1 MFFLKFFKNLENK
14 SPIEPIL
21 LFMVFFLP
29 GFLFQ
34 NKQIS
39 GEIFNSPMFNLYYLV
54 SVIPQILL
62 LLYLISLKGGDSFK
76 KFGIEEII
84 LKDAGYGVLYALGV
98 IGILFLAMIVMNL
111 TAGIIP
117 GGTKG
122 NVLPVVDW
130 QITNPAIL
138 PLVFLTTMT
147 IGYSEE
153 LFFRSYLLTE
163 FIKEDEDNRLQ
174 VVTAVSMLFA
184 AGHIYQGTGGF
195 ISSFIIGIYFSL
207 IFLKKRRIHSISVG
221 HGLYNFS
228 VLILSLFMS
237 K

>member
-1 MFFLKFFKNLENK
+1 MFFLKFFKKSENK

-34 NKQIS
+34 NRQIS
-39 GEIFNSPMFNLYYLV
+39 GEIFNSTMFNLYYMV
-54 SVIPQILL
+54 AVIPQILL
-62 LLYLISLKGGDSFK
+62 LLYIINLKGSNSFRK
-76 KFGIEEII
+76 YGITEIT

-98 IGILFLAMIVMNL
+98 IGILSLIMIIMNL
-111 TAGIIP
+111 TAGLAP
-117 GGTKG
+117 GETEGG
-122 NVLPVVDW
+122 ILPAVDW
-130 QITNPAIL
+130 KITNPAIL

-163 FIKEDEDNRLQ
+163 FINRDEDNRLQ
-174 VVTAVSMLFA
+174 VTAAVSLLFA
-184 AGHIYQGTGGF
+184 AGHIYQGIGGF
-195 ISSFIIGIYFSL
+195 ISTFIIGIYFSL
-207 IFLKKRRIHSISVG
+207 IFLKTRRIHSAALG

-228 VLILSLFMS
+228 VLILSVFIS